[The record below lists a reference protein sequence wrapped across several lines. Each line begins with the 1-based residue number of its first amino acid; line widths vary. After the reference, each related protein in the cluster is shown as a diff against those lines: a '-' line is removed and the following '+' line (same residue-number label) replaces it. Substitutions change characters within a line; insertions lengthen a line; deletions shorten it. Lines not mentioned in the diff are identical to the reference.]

1 MFDIGFSEIVVIM
14 VVALIVIGPEKLPK
28 VARTLGL
35 LWGRAQRYVNG
46 VRADIERDMQ
56 LEELRQLK
64 QKMEQEAMS
73 LEHTAKQS
81 LQSLDQQTQS
91 LAKAIETSADSRS
104 LPQDGKTDEFRRENL
119 KEGQEAIVAKPIG
132 NQTEAVNTA
141 QVVEG
146 KPRSVPVSM
155 PVNKPK
161 DPSVPIQHQF
171 PID

>member
-14 VVALIVIGPEKLPK
+14 VVALIVIGPERLPK

-64 QKMEQEAMS
+64 LKVEQEAMS
-73 LEHTAKQS
+73 VEQAAQESVQT
-81 LQSLDQQTQS
+81 LDQQAQS
-91 LAKAIETSADSRS
+91 LAKTIEATTEAVS
-104 LPQDGKTDEFRRENL
+104 LPQGVKTEDFRRENL
-119 KEGQEAIVAKPIG
+119 KEGQEVHIAKPIDD
-132 NQTEAVNTA
+132 QILQA
-141 QVVEG
+141 QVPER
-146 KPRSVPVSM
+146 KSRSVPIMTS
-155 PVNKPK
+155 VNQPK
-161 DPSVPIQHQF
+161 ESAVPIQQQF

>member
-14 VVALIVIGPEKLPK
+14 VVALIVIGPERLPK

-64 QKMEQEAMS
+64 QKLEQEAMS
-73 LEHTAKQS
+73 VEQTAKQS

-91 LAKAIETSADSRS
+91 LAKAIETSADLGSSPPAAKTEEFSRA
-104 LPQDGKTDEFRRENL
+104 NL
-119 KEGQEAIVAKPIG
+119 KEGQEVIVSKPVAG
-132 NQTEAVNTA
+132 QTAAANSE
-141 QVVEG
+141 QLLES
-146 KPRSVPVSM
+146 KPRSVPVST

-161 DPSVPIQHQF
+161 DPAVPIQHQF